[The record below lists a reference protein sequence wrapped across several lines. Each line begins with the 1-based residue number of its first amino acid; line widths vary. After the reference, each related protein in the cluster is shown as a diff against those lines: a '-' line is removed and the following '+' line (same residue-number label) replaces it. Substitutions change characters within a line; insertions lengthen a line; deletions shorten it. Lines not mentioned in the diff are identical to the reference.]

1 MRVIMN
7 KLQTERFENIKIGTP
22 FYRYN
27 RDYGHNVLYM
37 KTTESFS
44 SSEEYLVQ
52 KRYNIV
58 NVENGELDSISNDAL
73 VVIANVHVECDS
85 KI

>member
-7 KLQTERFENIKIGTP
+7 KLQTEKFENIKVGTP
-22 FYRYN
+22 FYRYD
-27 RDYGHNVLYM
+27 REYGHNVLYM

-44 SSEEYLVQ
+44 SSEEYFVQ

-58 NVENGELDSISNDAL
+58 NIENGELGFINNEAF
-73 VVIANVHVECDS
+73 VIIANVHVECDS

>member
-7 KLQTERFENIKIGTP
+7 ELQTERFENIKIGTP
-22 FYRYN
+22 FYLYN
-27 RDYGHNVLYM
+27 RDYGNNVLYM

-44 SSEEYLVQ
+44 SSKEYIVK

-58 NVENGELDSISNDAL
+58 NIENGELDSISNDDL
-73 VVIANVHVECDS
+73 VIIANVHVECDS

>member
-27 RDYGHNVLYM
+27 RDYGNNVLYM

-44 SSEEYLVQ
+44 SSKEYLVQ
-52 KRYNIV
+52 K
-58 NVENGELDSISNDAL
+58 
-73 VVIANVHVECDS
+73 

>member
-7 KLQTERFENIKIGTP
+7 KLQAERFGNIKIGTP

-27 RDYGHNVLYM
+27 SDYGHNVLYM

-44 SSEEYLVQ
+44 SSKEYLVQ

-58 NVENGELDSISNDAL
+58 NIENGELDIISNDTL
-73 VVIANVHVECDS
+73 VIVADVHVECDS

>member
-7 KLQTERFENIKIGTP
+7 ELQTERLENIKIGTP

-27 RDYGHNVLYM
+27 RDCDNNVLYM

-44 SSEEYLVQ
+44 SSKEYLVQ

-58 NVENGELDSISNDAL
+58 NIENGELDSISNDDL
-73 VVIANVHVECDS
+73 VIIANVHVECDS

>member
-22 FYRYN
+22 FYRYST
-27 RDYGHNVLYM
+27 DYGHNVLYM

-44 SSEEYLVQ
+44 SNEDYLIQ

-58 NVENGELDSISNDAL
+58 NIENGELDLIGNDAL
-73 VVIANVHVECDS
+73 VIIANVHVECDS

>member
-27 RDYGHNVLYM
+27 SDYGHNVLYM

-44 SSEEYLVQ
+44 SSKEYLVQ
-52 KRYNIV
+52 K
-58 NVENGELDSISNDAL
+58 
-73 VVIANVHVECDS
+73 

>member
-44 SSEEYLVQ
+44 NSEQYLVQ
-52 KRYNIV
+52 K
-58 NVENGELDSISNDAL
+58 
-73 VVIANVHVECDS
+73 